1 MRKSYALL
9 TELGRAV
16 APYAG
21 AWRTDSGK
29 SRRKEMIQMVRKE
42 TCPACKGNRWVTLKD
57 SAGRDIHRKCPQ
69 CGGQGFKVRLT
80 R

>member
-1 MRKSYALL
+1 
-9 TELGRAV
+9 
-16 APYAG
+16 
-21 AWRTDSGK
+21 
-29 SRRKEMIQMVRKE
+29 MIQMVRKE